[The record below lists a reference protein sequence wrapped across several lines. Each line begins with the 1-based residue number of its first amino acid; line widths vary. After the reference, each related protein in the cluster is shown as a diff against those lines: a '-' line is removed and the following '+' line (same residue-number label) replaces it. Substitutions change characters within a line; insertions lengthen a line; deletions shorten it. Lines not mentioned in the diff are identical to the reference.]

1 MNASLRL
8 TGLIT
13 GKVFSAAMEY
23 RRVPFA
29 AMANFL
35 VLGVKVLSVTLPALE
50 NVLVDL
56 ELVDIKWLDGL
67 VLMGLM
73 SSSSRT

>member
-1 MNASLRL
+1 
-8 TGLIT
+8 
-13 GKVFSAAMEY
+13 MEY
-23 RRVPFA
+23 HRVPFA

-56 ELVDIKWLDGL
+56 ELVDIKQLDGL
-67 VLMGLM
+67 ALMA
-73 SSSSRT
+73 